1 VQIKPIA
8 LLRQTLSLL
17 LLLLNCV
24 QQDDDGQQISP
35 TSIRFLGPK
44 FPTLNLTRP
53 PVGNS
58 FVYDTKQQQHIR
70 QVGKCS

>member
-8 LLRQTLSLL
+8 LLRQTLSLLLLL

-35 TSIRFLGPK
+35 TSIRFWD
-44 FPTLNLTRP
+44 LNFQP
-53 PVGNS
+53 
-58 FVYDTKQQQHIR
+58 
-70 QVGKCS
+70 

>member
-35 TSIRFLGPK
+35 TSIRFLDRNFQP
-44 FPTLNLTRP
+44 
-53 PVGNS
+53 
-58 FVYDTKQQQHIR
+58 
-70 QVGKCS
+70 